1 MNAAKLLPD
10 VHARAITFVI
20 PSVGFCIVAVKS
32 FGVAVISQIV
42 AVAHERALTKIFV
55 KVVLREVLAF
65 VAGVHSRL
73 SFWPHHTHKKDV
85 VQNFFTCYTGGS
97 INQLEGT
104 VELKLTKN
112 EAEKVLLE
120 WAQANFPGM
129 FNKVDLNTYSYDP
142 TVKFT
147 KEETEDAAQ

>member
-1 MNAAKLLPD
+1 M
-10 VHARAITFVI
+10 
-20 PSVGFCIVAVKS
+20 
-32 FGVAVISQIV
+32 
-42 AVAHERALTKIFV
+42 
-55 KVVLREVLAF
+55 
-65 VAGVHSRL
+65 
-73 SFWPHHTHKKDV
+73 
-85 VQNFFTCYTGGS
+85 
-97 INQLEGT
+97 
-104 VELKLTKN
+104 ELKLTKN